1 MTNYRAQKMMK
12 HKNLPLDSV
21 EVKLAEEGRKFS
33 GYASVFGG
41 VDSYGDTIMPGAY
54 KQTIANRE
62 RPIQMRFNHLP
73 GVIGKWTRIEEDE
86 KGLIVEGE
94 LTPGHSKAEDAYALL
109 KHGAISGLSIGYRPV
124 KAVKNQH
131 GGVDLHEID
140 LIEISVVESP
150 ADLNALIGDV
160 KSAIERIDSLK
171 EAEELLRNQGFT
183 RSEACSLVSRI
194 KALAHGEREAET
206 KTAEIAGI
214 FQHFQIPQI

>member
-1 MTNYRAQKMMK
+1 ME
-12 HKNLPLDSV
+12 HKNLQIEAVNL
-21 EVKLAEEGRKFS
+21 KFAEEGRKFS

-54 KQTIANRE
+54 KATIANRE

-124 KAVKNQH
+124 KAVDNQH
-131 GGVDLHEID
+131 GGSDLHEIE
-140 LIEISVVESP
+140 LVEISVVESP
-150 ADLNALIGDV
+150 ADMAAQISDV
-160 KSAIERIDSLK
+160 KSAIDKADTYKEFER
-171 EAEELLRNQGFT
+171 LLRDAGGFS
-183 RSEACSLVSRI
+183 RSEAQLLVSRV
-194 KALAHGEREAET
+194 KTMAQSESEAKSSE
-206 KTAEIAGI
+206 EISEV
-214 FQHFQIPQI
+214 FQHLKL

>member
-1 MTNYRAQKMMK
+1 ME
-12 HKNLPLDSV
+12 HKNLQIEAVNL
-21 EVKLAEEGRKFS
+21 KFAEEGRKFS

-54 KQTIANRE
+54 KQTIGNRE

-124 KAVKNQH
+124 KATENQH

-140 LIEISVVESP
+140 LVEISVVESP
-150 ADLNALIGDV
+150 ADMSAQISDV
-160 KSAIERIDSLK
+160 KSAIEQAETRK
-171 EAEELLRNQGFT
+171 EFEELLRNAGGFSRT
-183 RSEACSLVSRI
+183 DAKTLVSRI
-194 KALAHGEREAET
+194 KSLGHRNDGDPDNDSADMASM
-206 KTAEIAGI
+206 
-214 FQHFQIPQI
+214 FQQLKL

>member
-1 MTNYRAQKMMK
+1 ME
-12 HKNLPLDSV
+12 HKNLQIEAVNL
-21 EVKLAEEGRKFS
+21 KFAEEGRKFS

-54 KQTIANRE
+54 KATISNRE

-94 LTPGHSKAEDAYALL
+94 LTPGHSKSEDAYALL

-124 KAVKNQH
+124 KAVENQH

-140 LIEISVVESP
+140 LVEISVVESP
-150 ADLNALIGDV
+150 ADMAAQISDV
-160 KSAIERIDSLK
+160 KSAIEQAETRK
-171 EAEELLRNQGFT
+171 EFEELLRNAGGFSRT
-183 RSEACSLVSRI
+183 DAKTLVTRI
-194 KALAHGEREAET
+194 KSLGHRNDGDPENDSADMAS
-206 KTAEIAGI
+206 I
-214 FQHFQIPQI
+214 FQQLKL

>member
-1 MTNYRAQKMMK
+1 ME
-12 HKNLPLDSV
+12 HKNLQIEAVNL
-21 EVKLAEEGRKFS
+21 KFAEEGRKFS

-54 KQTIANRE
+54 KATIANRE

-86 KGLIVEGE
+86 KGLMVEGE

-124 KAVKNQH
+124 KATENQH

-140 LIEISVVESP
+140 LVEISVVESP
-150 ADLNALIGDV
+150 ADMAAQISDV
-160 KSAIERIDSLK
+160 KSAIEQAETRK
-171 EAEELLRNQGFT
+171 EFEELLRNAGGFSRT
-183 RSEACSLVSRI
+183 DAKTLVTRI
-194 KALAHGEREAET
+194 KSLGHRNDGDPENDSADMAS
-206 KTAEIAGI
+206 I
-214 FQHFQIPQI
+214 FQQLKL

>member
-1 MTNYRAQKMMK
+1 ME
-12 HKNLPLDSV
+12 HKNLQIEAVNL
-21 EVKLAEEGRKFS
+21 KFAEEGRKFS

-86 KGLIVEGE
+86 KGLFVEGE

-124 KAVKNQH
+124 KAVENQH

-140 LIEISVVESP
+140 LVEISVVESP
-150 ADLNALIGDV
+150 ADMAAQISDV
-160 KSAIERIDSLK
+160 KSAIEQAETRK
-171 EAEELLRNQGFT
+171 EFEELLRNAGGFS
-183 RSEACSLVSRI
+183 RADAKALVSRI
-194 KALAHGEREAET
+194 KSLGHRNDGDPDNDSADMAS
-206 KTAEIAGI
+206 I
-214 FQHFQIPQI
+214 FQQLKL